1 MAICAWMGI
10 KVCVCA
16 MVFIQG
22 EGNPSVFLR
31 KRCQKQGRRRDL
43 DRSKTK
49 ESQAD
54 ALITPKLFPCRLL
67 CSRCSQTCFMSTSP
81 LSRGHA
87 PLMYFYLRIEM
98 QCSFG
103 HFYYFSCSN
112 QPLTLAIS
120 LKLTNRLFTLIILI
134 HID

>member
-1 MAICAWMGI
+1 MCMDGYQS
-10 KVCVCA
+10 VCLCNGVY
-16 MVFIQG
+16 
-22 EGNPSVFLR
+22 P
-31 KRCQKQGRRRDL
+31 GRRKSICLSQKKMPETRKKK
-43 DRSKTK
+43 RFGSKTK